1 MGRLKVARNHHSKP
15 REYRPNNHSW
25 TEVGVDPETNIA
37 NIWRCRFCGMYKA
50 ASSTSINL
58 RPLKGVRVEFS
69 ENDGEVIGVNIP
81 TPICD
86 RMNSKVEGSE
96 STYVGY

>member
-1 MGRLKVARNHHSKP
+1 MGELKVARNHKKP

-25 TEVGVDPETNIA
+25 QEAGIDPETKIA

-50 ASSTSINL
+50 ASDTSINL

-69 ENDGEVIGVNIP
+69 ENDGTVIGTNIP

-86 RMNSKVEGSE
+86 RSEVAHVGS
-96 STYVGY
+96 